1 MPTKSKN
8 TKKRTMRH
16 KKRAQRGGQFASSC
30 MTNSSEGLGKY
41 MSAQCRGANLH
52 NTNPEAGDLSLAQGA
67 GFLPGLK
74 GGACTAPKAPATFDS
89 YRNEVKQY
97 LGVDGTSKQAG
108 GSYFSINP
116 EEMIG
121 GLPRVDKGDSCCQG
135 AVLGGKFVQGA
146 GTGALCGN
154 QMGGRRRSSKT
165 KRTTKSHGKKKTK
178 QTKKRK
184 GTQRGGQRS
193 MPASFPDAFN
203 AENGNFSPDAQGKDF
218 ACRQPFWGA
227 GCR

>member
-1 MPTKSKN
+1 
-8 TKKRTMRH
+8 MRH
-16 KKRAQRGGQFASSC
+16 KKRVYQRGGQFASSC

-74 GGACTAPKAPATFDS
+74 GGACTPAKGPATFDA
-89 YRNEVKQY
+89 YRNEVKHY
-97 LGVDGTSKQAG
+97 LGVDGAGKQAG

-121 GLPRVDKGDSCCQG
+121 GLARVDKGDSCCQG

-154 QMGGRRRSSKT
+154 QMGGRRRSAK
-165 KRTTKSHGKKKTK
+165 KTKSHGKKKAKLTTK
-178 QTKKRK
+178 TKKRK
-184 GTQRGGQRS
+184 GSQRGGQRS

-203 AENGNFSPDAQGKDF
+203 VENGNFSPDAQGKDF